1 MASYSHAQPGW
12 HPPAPSLVSLPVDTT
27 KTEPKPAFYKL
38 QFGDDVTGFNYYVRT
53 TTVVIGRNCV
63 SEYRYKRRRSTDV
76 KDMKGVPLPPP
87 DERHLGGPTKP
98 PLELELGLGFEEDM
112 KPELPFGLDEPLSV
126 ENLDIGGDGNGMDV
140 PMANGDVV
148 QGEGRDTAA
157 RHATPAAAAEDAV
170 MDEVPQAGP
179 MEAVTTEVPQAGP
192 MENVTT
198 EAPIAPTVPT
208 LVRTTSEDQVEV
220 KVEQPEPPIAD
231 SHTASSAPP
240 ETSDHPLISP
250 QIRLRPLSAPPTS
263 DADKV
268 DLTIFDHLDPDA
280 LEALVLAATS
290 DSPPLVSAPPPPP
303 PPIKRASDTL
313 EHVDVDLGP
322 LKSVSRNHAKISYFA
337 DLGHFCLEILGRN
350 GAWVDDR
357 YFVRGSTVPLNQ
369 G

>member
-1 MASYSHAQPGW
+1 
-12 HPPAPSLVSLPVDTT
+12 V
-27 KTEPKPAFYKL
+27 
-38 QFGDDVTGFNYYVRT
+38 
-53 TTVVIGRNCV
+53 
-63 SEYRYKRRRSTDV
+63 RRRKTDV

-126 ENLDIGGDGNGMDV
+126 ENLDIGGDGTGMDV
-140 PMANGDVV
+140 PMANGNV
-148 QGEGRDTAA
+148 QEEGRDADAA
-157 RHATPAAAAEDAV
+157 RDPTSVDAVDAV
-170 MDEVPQAGP
+170 MDDLPQAGP
-179 MEAVTTEVPQAGP
+179 VEAVTTEVPQAGT

-198 EAPIAPTVPT
+198 EAPIPTVPI

-220 KVEQPEPPIAD
+220 KVEHPEPPIAD

-303 PPIKRASDTL
+303 PPMRRASDTL

>member
-1 MASYSHAQPGW
+1 MTSYSQGW
-12 HPPAPSLVSLPVDTT
+12 HPPAPSLVSLPVDIT

-63 SEYRYKRRRSTDV
+63 SLGLSLLYGRILGEADL
-76 KDMKGVPLPPP
+76 KDMKGAPLPPP

-98 PLELELGLGFEEDM
+98 PLEFEDLKPDLGLA
-112 KPELPFGLDEPLSV
+112 FGLDGPLLD
-126 ENLDIGGDGNGMDV
+126 ENLDAGGDVGMDMPLTNGDSV
-140 PMANGDVV
+140 EGLDETSVARDLTPAVQPMDVV
-148 QGEGRDTAA
+148 QEGLQ
-157 RHATPAAAAEDAV
+157 ATPI
-170 MDEVPQAGP
+170 
-179 MEAVTTEVPQAGP
+179 
-192 MENVTT
+192 ENVVT
-198 EAPIAPTVPT
+198 ETLALPTIPP
-208 LVRTTSEDQVEV
+208 LARTSSEDQIEI

-231 SHTASSAPP
+231 THTASSAPP
-240 ETSDHPLISP
+240 ESSDALVSP
-250 QIRLRPLSAPPTS
+250 HLPQRPLSAPPTS

-268 DLTIFDHLDPDA
+268 DMTIFDSLDPEA

-290 DSPPLVSAPPPPP
+290 DSPPISTIAPPPPP
-303 PPIKRASDTL
+303 PPIRRASDTL

>member
-1 MASYSHAQPGW
+1 MTSYSHVTAHAGW

-63 SEYRYKRRRSTDV
+63 SPYVHVYVQRLIMQ
-76 KDMKGVPLPPP
+76 DMKGAPLPPP

-98 PLELELGLGFEEDM
+98 PLDFEDM
-112 KPELPFGLDEPLSV
+112 KPDLGLAFGLDGPLLD
-126 ENLDIGGDGNGMDV
+126 ENMDV
-140 PMANGDVV
+140 QDVPVTNGDVV
-148 QGEGRDTAA
+148 GEARVERQDTNMDAIRDP
-157 RHATPAAAAEDAV
+157 TPAAPLNIEAT
-170 MDEVPQAGP
+170 PQATP
-179 MEAVTTEVPQAGP
+179 MEDVITGTPAL
-192 MENVTT
+192 
-198 EAPIAPTVPT
+198 PTIPA
-208 LVRTTSEDQVEV
+208 LVRTTSEDQVEI
-220 KVEQPEPPIAD
+220 KVEQPEPPIATD

-240 ETSDHPLISP
+240 ESFDLLISP
-250 QIRLRPLSAPPTS
+250 HLPQRPLSAPPTA

-268 DLTIFDHLDPDA
+268 DMTIFDSLDPEA

-290 DSPPLVSAPPPPP
+290 DSPPLPTIVPPPPP
-303 PPIKRASDTL
+303 PPIRRASDTL

>member
-1 MASYSHAQPGW
+1 MTSYSHAQPGW

-63 SEYRYKRRRSTDV
+63 SEYRYRRRGKADV
-76 KDMKGVPLPPP
+76 KDMKGVPLPTP

-126 ENLDIGGDGNGMDV
+126 ENLDIGGEGNGMDV
-140 PMANGDVV
+140 PMANGDVA
-148 QGEGRDTAA
+148 QEGRETDAA
-157 RHATPAAAAEDAV
+157 RDPTPVVAADAV
-170 MDEVPQAGP
+170 MEDLPRAGPMEDMTTAVPQAGS
-179 MEAVTTEVPQAGP
+179 ADGKTADVPA
-192 MENVTT
+192 
-198 EAPIAPTVPT
+198 IPTLPT

-220 KVEQPEPPIAD
+220 KVEQTEPPIAD
-231 SHTASSAPP
+231 SHTASSSPP
-240 ETSDHPLISP
+240 ESSDHPLISP
-250 QIRLRPLSAPPTS
+250 QIFQRPLSAPPTS

-303 PPIKRASDTL
+303 PPIRRASDTL